1 MAAKVDDPL
10 MKREQFATDLRKTR
24 RNEIISK
31 KRYPNGQF
39 QEQEPG
45 APQRGLEPELEMLE
59 EQEYAEQDYFELPEQ
74 VDGLEHE
81 DSEELA

>member
-1 MAAKVDDPL
+1 MAL
-10 MKREQFATDLRKTR
+10 GLRKTKR
-24 RNEIISK
+24 QEIISK

-45 APQRGLEPELEMLE
+45 APELEMQE
-59 EQEYAEQDYFELPEQ
+59 EQEYAEQDYFELPHRGPVPEQ

-81 DSEELA
+81 DPEELA

>member
-1 MAAKVDDPL
+1 MAL
-10 MKREQFATDLRKTR
+10 GLRKTKR
-24 RNEIISK
+24 QEIISK

-45 APQRGLEPELEMLE
+45 APELEMQE

-81 DSEELA
+81 DPEELA

>member
-1 MAAKVDDPL
+1 MAL
-10 MKREQFATDLRKTR
+10 GLRKTKR
-24 RNEIISK
+24 QEIISK

-45 APQRGLEPELEMLE
+45 APELEMQE
-59 EQEYAEQDYFELPEQ
+59 EQEYAEQDYFKLPEQ

-81 DSEELA
+81 DPEELA

>member
-1 MAAKVDDPL
+1 MTL
-10 MKREQFATDLRKTR
+10 DLRKAWKKDML
-24 RNEIISK
+24 SK

-45 APQRGLEPELEMLE
+45 APELEMQE
-59 EQEYAEQDYFELPEQ
+59 EQENAEQDYFELPEQ

-81 DSEELA
+81 DPEELA

>member
-1 MAAKVDDPL
+1 MALD
-10 MKREQFATDLRKTR
+10 FRKAWKKDML
-24 RNEIISK
+24 SK

-45 APQRGLEPELEMLE
+45 APELEMQE
-59 EQEYAEQDYFELPEQ
+59 EHEYAEKDYVELPHRGPVPEQ

-81 DSEELA
+81 DLEELAEQSVSEYLNNDNH

>member
-1 MAAKVDDPL
+1 MAL
-10 MKREQFATDLRKTR
+10 NFRKAWKKDML
-24 RNEIISK
+24 SK
-31 KRYPNGQF
+31 KRYPHGQF

-45 APQRGLEPELEMLE
+45 APELEMQE

-81 DSEELA
+81 DPEELA